1 MYILDKGGCMK
12 EFIKLFQKVG
22 GKEILRQYA
31 QGHVLIYS
39 LLVTL
44 LMGID
49 KKSLEIV
56 RMAVNNKRLKKLRKK
71 YQSFIENFMKVDTV
85 ENIDIQPRKVWI
97 CWFQGMENAPDIVQK
112 CYKSV
117 QANVTDREI
126 VLITENNYK
135 DYVTFPEY
143 IQEKIDAGIISQ
155 THMSDILRLE
165 LLLRYGG
172 TWMDAT
178 ILCTGKIPEYMLDS
192 DLFLFQN
199 LKPGLNGHCTS
210 ISNWFI
216 TSLQDNKILKL
227 TLALLYEYW
236 KNNDKLLD
244 YFIFHDFFQLAIEVY
259 PEEWSKV
266 IPSSNSTPHILLL
279 RLFNV
284 YYEKAWNAI
293 REQTSIH
300 KLTYKF
306 NVERT
311 KLEDTYYK
319 MLFG

>member
-1 MYILDKGGCMK
+1 MK
-12 EFIKLFQKVG
+12 KFIKLFQKVG

-56 RMAVNNKRLKKLRKK
+56 RLAVNNKLLKNLRKK
-71 YQSFIENFMKVDTV
+71 YRSFIENFMKGNSV
-85 ENIDIQPRKVWI
+85 EDNDIQPRKVWI

-112 CYKSV
+112 CYNSV
-117 QANVTDREI
+117 QAHVIDREI
-126 VLITENNYK
+126 VLITEKNYK
-135 DYVTFPEY
+135 DYVIFPEY
-143 IQEKIDAGIISQ
+143 IQEKIDAGIISP

-199 LKPGLNGHCTS
+199 LKPGLDGHCTS

-216 TSLQDNKILKL
+216 TSSQDNKILKL

-236 KNNDKLLD
+236 KNNDKLID
-244 YFIFHDFFQLAIEVY
+244 YFIFHDFFQLAIEAY
-259 PEEWSKV
+259 PEEWNTV

-293 REQTSIH
+293 KEQTSIH

-306 NVERT
+306 NVEQA
-311 KLEDTYYK
+311 KLAGTYYSV
-319 MLFG
+319 LFR